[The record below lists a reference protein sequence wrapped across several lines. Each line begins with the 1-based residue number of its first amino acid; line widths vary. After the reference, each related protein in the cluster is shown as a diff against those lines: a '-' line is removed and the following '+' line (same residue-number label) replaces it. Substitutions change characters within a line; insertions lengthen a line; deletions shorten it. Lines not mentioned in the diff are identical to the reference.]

1 MTQANFVYSNF
12 TLNCEQS
19 KISGM
24 DVVRFVRGGSGDYHH
39 PPKNIFSL
47 QRTSSNLKLFMYIII
62 FLCEGLGSNKILI
75 ISH

>member
-47 QRTSSNLKLFMYIII
+47 QRTSNLKLFMYIIT
-62 FLCEGLGSNKILI
+62 FLCEGLGSIHFLI